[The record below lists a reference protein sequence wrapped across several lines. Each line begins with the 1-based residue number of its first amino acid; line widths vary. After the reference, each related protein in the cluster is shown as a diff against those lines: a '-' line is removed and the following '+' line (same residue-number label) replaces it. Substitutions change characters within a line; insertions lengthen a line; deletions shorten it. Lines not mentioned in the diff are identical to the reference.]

1 MFRYSSALRR
11 WLLAASAAL
20 LLPLAAQAQNVAIVN
35 GKAVPKARVDTL
47 LAQAQRAGQQI
58 TPELQG
64 QAREQVVLREIFAQ
78 EAERRG
84 IAQSADYKAQMEL
97 ARQTIL
103 IRELFD
109 DYRNKHPVT
118 EADARAEYDK
128 FKAQNS
134 GTEYRARHILVESED
149 EAKALIAQING
160 GASFEELAKTK
171 SKDTGSRSEEHT
183 SELQSP
189 LNLVPEFSKAMV
201 ALKKGEM
208 TETPVKS
215 QFGWHIIQLE
225 DTREAQFPEYDA
237 VKPQIEQRLA
247 QLKLQQYQ
255 EELRKAAK
263 TDYKFAGE

>member
-1 MFRYSSALRR
+1 MFRNSSAVRR
-11 WLLAASAAL
+11 WLLASAALL

-109 DYRNKHPVT
+109 DYQIG
-118 EADARAEYDK
+118 RA
-128 FKAQNS
+128 S
-134 GTEYRARHILVESED
+134 C
-149 EAKALIAQING
+149 
-160 GASFEELAKTK
+160 
-171 SKDTGSRSEEHT
+171 
-183 SELQSP
+183 
-189 LNLVPEFSKAMV
+189 
-201 ALKKGEM
+201 
-208 TETPVKS
+208 
-215 QFGWHIIQLE
+215 
-225 DTREAQFPEYDA
+225 RER
-237 VKPQIEQRLA
+237 V
-247 QLKLQQYQ
+247 
-255 EELRKAAK
+255 
-263 TDYKFAGE
+263 